1 MYGSDTWVMRLKD
14 ESRIQASEMKF
25 IRSIVGKTR
34 RDRIRNEEIRRSV
47 DVEKLQDKIERS
59 RLKWYGHMQRMSE
72 ERIPKNVFKQQI
84 EPIEGKRRRGRPR
97 MIKRDIQRRGED
109 PKKDMSRKKKS
120 FEIEFDG
127 KVHTTSTCLT
137 ERL

>member
-1 MYGSDTWVMRLKD
+1 MRLKD

-59 RLKWYGHMQRMSE
+59 RLKWYGHMQRMNE
-72 ERIPKNVFKQQI
+72 ERIPKNIFNQQI
-84 EPIEGKRRRGRPR
+84 EGRRRRGRPR
-97 MIKRDIQRRGED
+97 MRWRDMIERHTEKRRR
-109 PKKDMSRKKKS
+109 PKEGHGRR
-120 FEIEFDG
+120 IIP
-127 KVHTTSTCLT
+127 
-137 ERL
+137 R

>member
-1 MYGSDTWVMRLKD
+1 MRLKD

-59 RLKWYGHMQRMSE
+59 RLKWYGHMQRMNE
-72 ERIPKNVFKQQI
+72 ERIPKNIFNQQI
-84 EPIEGKRRRGRPR
+84 EGRRRRGRPR

-109 PKKDMSRKKKS
+109 PKKDM
-120 FEIEFDG
+120 EE
-127 KVHTTSTCLT
+127 
-137 ERL
+137 E